1 VSALVL
7 APDEKDARRISTA
20 INQLAQGRSNAV
32 GTVTLAAGVATTTV
46 AAPNCGVGSVVLLS
60 PLTAHAA
67 AELGNGTIWVSA
79 VANGSFTLAHAN
91 NAQTDRSFGF
101 VAVG

>member
-1 VSALVL
+1 MSALVL
-7 APDEKDARRISTA
+7 APDEKDTRRINTA
-20 INQLAQGRSNAV
+20 INQLPQGRSNAV
-32 GTVTLAAGVATTTV
+32 GTVTLTASAAATTV
-46 AAPNCGVGSVVLLS
+46 AAPNCGTGSVVLLS

-67 AELGNGTIWVSA
+67 AEIGNGTIWVSA
-79 VANGSFTLAHAN
+79 VTNGAFTLAHAN

>member
-1 VSALVL
+1 MTALVL
-7 APDEKDARRISTA
+7 APDETDRRKINTA

-32 GTVTLAAGVATTTV
+32 GTVTLAAGAAATVV
-46 AAPNCGVGSVVLLS
+46 AAGNCGAGSVVLLS

-67 AELGNGTIWVSA
+67 AELGAGTLYVSA

-91 NAQTDRSFGF
+91 NAQSDRTFGF
-101 VAVG
+101 VAIG

>member
-1 VSALVL
+1 MSALVL
-7 APDEKDARRISTA
+7 PPDESDRRKINTA

-32 GTVTLAAGVATTTV
+32 GSVTLIANAAATTV
-46 AAPNCGVGSVVLLS
+46 AAGNCGAGSVVLLS

-67 AELGNGTIWVSA
+67 AELGNGTIFVSM
-79 VANGSFTLAHAN
+79 VTNGSFTLTHAN

-101 VAVG
+101 VAIG